1 MSSRAALAGN
11 PSDGYGGAVV
21 SMMVPTFQ
29 ASARLVTVGDASA
42 PIPIVASTIA
52 RCARDLGVDPATVV
66 TVESNI
72 PRSVGLAGSSAI
84 VIATIRALEEGFG
97 LALTPEEVA
106 DLAYRVERED
116 LGIAGGWQDQIVQS
130 HGTTGLMEFGGE
142 SITHRRLVIPEG
154 PDIPMFVAWSER
166 DSEASGESHAALQAR
181 RESSLLRNI
190 MAELADCAR
199 AAAAAIERRDVHAV
213 KEAMGRTFTLRCEV
227 MEVSAPHRLAV
238 ERAGAHG
245 AVANVTGSGGA
256 VVGVMPK
263 DDQAFSDEMRRDGY
277 DVVALTLQ

>member
-116 LGIAGGWQDQIVQS
+116 LG
-130 HGTTGLMEFGGE
+130 L
-142 SITHRRLVIPEG
+142 
-154 PDIPMFVAWSER
+154 
-166 DSEASGESHAALQAR
+166 
-181 RESSLLRNI
+181 SLI
-190 MAELADCAR
+190 H
-199 AAAAAIERRDVHAV
+199 I
-213 KEAMGRTFTLRCEV
+213 
-227 MEVSAPHRLAV
+227 
-238 ERAGAHG
+238 
-245 AVANVTGSGGA
+245 
-256 VVGVMPK
+256 
-263 DDQAFSDEMRRDGY
+263 
-277 DVVALTLQ
+277 